1 MKKNLKA
8 VALLIV
14 GLALTGS
21 VYTLATGSSVANDV
35 VTEKASADSTAS
47 KAKKKMPVKKEEG
60 KAEQDKTSAKAEE
73 SAVADTITTESG
85 LKYVI
90 TRKGKGD
97 AVKSGQNVAV
107 HYAGRLAS
115 NGKEFDNSFKRQ
127 SPIEFKLGTGRVIK
141 GWDEGIAGM
150 QVGEQRTLI
159 IPSELGYGKRGAGS
173 GLIPADATLIFDVE
187 LVAIK

>member
-1 MKKNLKA
+1 M
-8 VALLIV
+8 
-14 GLALTGS
+14 
-21 VYTLATGSSVANDV
+21 
-35 VTEKASADSTAS
+35 
-47 KAKKKMPVKKEEG
+47 
-60 KAEQDKTSAKAEE
+60 
-73 SAVADTITTESG
+73 
-85 LKYVI
+85 KYVI

-97 AVKSGQNVAV
+97 AVKSGQIVAV

-159 IPSELGYGKRGAGS
+159 IPSKLGYGKRGAGS
-173 GLIPADATLIFDVE
+173 GLIPADATLIFDLE